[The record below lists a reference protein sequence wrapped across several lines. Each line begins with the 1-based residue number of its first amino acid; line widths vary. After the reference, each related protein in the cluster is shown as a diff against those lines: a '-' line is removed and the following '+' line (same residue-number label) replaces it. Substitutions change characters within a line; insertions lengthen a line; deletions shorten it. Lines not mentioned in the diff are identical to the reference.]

1 MKAQQWMNAALMTA
15 LVALATGCANQEGM
29 EQLGLDDGKK
39 MTITVNSGSKA
50 DTRIAYDDDALTLKW
65 EAGDKIGVVELT
77 EDGYIKHE
85 FTLKGDGGS
94 TSGEFEGPA
103 ISSMEYIIY
112 PSTLN
117 VDWDGS
123 VENLGMGQQT
133 QDGDNNT
140 AHLKNTMS
148 LYAEAPSFDD
158 PINLSMQNG
167 IMKFVL
173 SGIPEEVG
181 TLQKLRCKTE
191 SAFSNFSEIELS
203 FTNPPTFSAAK
214 SNLTAYLNFPRFGI
228 EVGAGC
234 RFIVTLRGD
243 KVYEAVITFTD
254 EKLYEV
260 GKRYTATID
269 GINYPWIETTY

>member
-1 MKAQQWMNAALMTA
+1 MKAQQWMSAALMTA
-15 LVALATGCANQEGM
+15 LVALATGCANQEEM
-29 EQLGLDDGKK
+29 EQPGLDDGKK

-77 EDGYIKHE
+77 EEGYVKHV

-94 TSGEFEGPA
+94 TSGEFEGPV
-103 ISSMEYIIY
+103 ISSMESIIY

-117 VDWDGS
+117 VDLDGS
-123 VENLGMGQQT
+123 VEYRGMSQQT

-140 AHLKNTMS
+140 EHLKNTMN
-148 LYAEAPSFDD
+148 LYAEASSFDE
-158 PINLSMQNG
+158 PINLTMQYG
-167 IMKFVL
+167 IMKIVL

-191 SAFSNFSEIELS
+191 RYFSSFGEIELS

-214 SNLTAYLNFPRFGI
+214 SDLTAYFNFPSYYL